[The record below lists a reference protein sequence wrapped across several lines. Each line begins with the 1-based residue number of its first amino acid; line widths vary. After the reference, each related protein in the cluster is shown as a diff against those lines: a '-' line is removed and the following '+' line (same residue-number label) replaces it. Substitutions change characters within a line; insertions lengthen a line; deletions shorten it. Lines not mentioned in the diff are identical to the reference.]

1 MVTNKDFIEKVS
13 QKTNFEVDDVKV
25 LSSVLIESVL
35 DEIAQGNSVTIH
47 GFGAFEPREKARRK
61 IYNPTAKTY
70 IVVPQKTTLG
80 YKMSAAL
87 KERLNME

>member
-1 MVTNKDFIEKVS
+1 MTNKEFIEKVS
-13 QKTNFEVDDVKV
+13 QKTNFETEDVKE
-25 LSSVLIESVL
+25 LSAALVGSVLEA
-35 DEIAQGNSVTIH
+35 IADGNSITIQ

-61 IYNPTAKTY
+61 IYNPTSKTY
-70 IVVPQKTTLG
+70 IVVPSKRTLS